1 VREEFP
7 VTKEESSIRR
17 AATAVR
23 PHLPELI
30 GTDVTDAFTAELA
43 AASDDEGLIAVIG
56 SQDRVREW
64 TSDYLEAVASSER
77 DYTRLSGDPG
87 FVRPSATFTCPEGT
101 LVWYR
106 RFVGERPPKC
116 PVHDVDL
123 VRTESQ
129 A

>member
-1 VREEFP
+1 VSN
-7 VTKEESSIRR
+7 EESSIRR
-17 AATAVR
+17 AAVAVR

-30 GTDVTDAFTAELA
+30 GTDLADTFTAELA
-43 AASDDEGLIAVIG
+43 AASDDESLITVV
-56 SQDRVREW
+56 SRQDRVREW
-64 TSDYLEAVASSER
+64 MSDYLEADAATER
-77 DYTRLSGDPG
+77 DYARLSGDPG

-123 VRTESQ
+123 VRTEEQ
-129 A
+129 P

>member
-1 VREEFP
+1 MSN
-7 VTKEESSIRR
+7 EESSIRG
-17 AATAVR
+17 AAAAVR

-30 GTDVTDAFTAELA
+30 GTESAGTFTAELA
-43 AASDDEGLIAVIG
+43 AAPDDESLISVI
-56 SQDRVREW
+56 SRQDRVREW
-64 TSDYLEAVASSER
+64 MSDYLEAVSASER

-123 VRTESQ
+123 VRTEEQ
-129 A
+129 P

>member
-1 VREEFP
+1 MSN
-7 VTKEESSIRR
+7 EESSIRG
-17 AATAVR
+17 AAAAVR

-30 GTDVTDAFTAELA
+30 GTESAATFTAELA
-43 AASDDEGLIAVIG
+43 AAPDDESLVSVI
-56 SQDRVREW
+56 SRQDRVREW
-64 TSDYLEAVASSER
+64 MSDYLEAVSASER
-77 DYTRLSGDPG
+77 DYARLSGDPG

-123 VRTESQ
+123 VRTEEKP
-129 A
+129 